1 MNIEELALEIATRA
15 HEGQF
20 RDDGVTPQITHPLKV
35 AEIARQYC
43 SEQFPRLASEEGCLE
58 QIGAVAKLHDVVESS
73 VITEEDL
80 KNYGRDQLDTP
91 KDLASWDEV
100 VEAVV
105 LLTRNPDKTAQTYL
119 KYLMGLKDNF
129 LARIVKLADLEHN
142 ISTSNPGSNK
152 HDKYLLAQWF
162 LLNYLAES

>member
-20 RDDGVTPQITHPLKV
+20 RDDGKTPYLSHPLKV
-35 AEIARQYC
+35 AEIARQYFID
-43 SEQFPRLASEEGCLE
+43 EYANRVLANVTLE
-58 QIGAVAKLHDVVESS
+58 QVGAVAKLHDTIEDSPMN
-73 VITEEDL
+73 EEDL
-80 KNYGRDQLDTP
+80 KNFGRDQLENPD
-91 KDLASWDEV
+91 DLAAWEKV

-105 LLTRNPDKTAQTYL
+105 LLTRDSDRTQQTYL

-152 HDKYLLAQWF
+152 HDKYLLAQF
-162 LLNYLAES
+162 LLLN